1 MLSEVTVIVS
11 RSDDTDVESFTV
23 LTPASM
29 QEVRDNVDRAV
40 ANTEYSV
47 HVKVD
52 ELVAMGCFVNVKING
67 YHRFDENVCY
77 AIVDAAKRGA
87 TGSSLPSDL

>member
-11 RSDDTDVESFTV
+11 RSDDTNVESFTV

-29 QEVRDNVDRAV
+29 QEVRDNVDRSI

-47 HVKVD
+47 QVQVD
-52 ELVAMGCFVNVKING
+52 KLLALGCFVNVKING
-67 YHRFDENVCY
+67 YHRFDENVCC

-87 TGSSLPSDL
+87 TGGSLPSDL